1 LPEPAAGT
9 EPAPEAAKAA
19 GASRRKGLLVRL
31 TVAPLVLFG
40 VLAVL
45 WWHDRSGSSI
55 PTDVVLLLFGAGAA
69 YEVVAMCAKAG
80 ANGSMPIAVGF
91 AAALSGVGLVS
102 QDDPALRG
110 AARALLLA
118 GAVLATFVPH
128 LTTPKPGDLSRLF
141 ATIFP
146 VLYVGF
152 LFSLLRES
160 GDGLEG
166 ARRLAFVVVV
176 SKASDIGG
184 WAVGKAI
191 GRHKMIPSVSPG
203 KTWEGTAG
211 GLLFSM
217 GAAVGLWAWL
227 GPLGLAADAP
237 RAAALGLLLGAAS
250 IVAGL
255 THSALKRR
263 CGVKDSSALL
273 PEMGGLLDMVDSI
286 LLAAPAAWLWAL
298 AGWGTHG

>member
-1 LPEPAAGT
+1 MSDGSATAGT
-9 EPAPEAAKAA
+9 A
-19 GASRRKGLLVRL
+19 RRKGLLVRL
-31 TVAPLVLFG
+31 TVAPLVLAG

-45 WWHDRSGSSI
+45 WWHDRSGSSV

-69 YEVVAMCAKAG
+69 YEVVAMAARAG
-80 ANGSMPIAVGF
+80 AAGSVPVAVGF
-91 AAALSGVGLVS
+91 AAALSGIGLVS
-102 QDDPALRG
+102 QTDPAVRG

-118 GAVLATFVPH
+118 AAVLAAFVPH
-128 LTTPKPGDLSRLF
+128 LRAPREGDLGRLL
-141 ATIFP
+141 ATLFP
-146 VLYVGF
+146 VVYVGF
-152 LFSLLRES
+152 LFGMLREV
-160 GDGLEG
+160 GDGPDG
-166 ARRLAFVVVV
+166 ARRMAFVVVV

-191 GRHKMIPSVSPG
+191 GRHRMIPSVSPG

-217 GAAVGLWAWL
+217 GAAVGLRALL
-227 GPLGLAADAP
+227 GSSAALSADTA
-237 RAAALGLLLGAAS
+237 RAAGLGLLLGAAS
-250 IVAGL
+250 ITAGL

-286 LLAAPAAWLWAL
+286 LLAAPVAWLWAL
-298 AGWGTHG
+298 AGAGVVPG